1 MDRTHEFEK
10 QLDSLLE
17 ISAEIV
23 SLRELSE
30 VEQRALTYCREL
42 TGSEFGFIGL
52 LDEVDPDAMVVDAIQ
67 GVSPPPG
74 FVDQYR
80 FMSVRLSVFG
90 VVILEDRSYWSND
103 VEHDP
108 LSVGQPPGHPPVH
121 CFLGVPLR
129 IGATLIGVLGVA
141 NQPGGY
147 DDGDDRLLSTFAN
160 QVAVAI
166 DNARLYQQQR
176 ELITRLVSVV
186 DLATSGSP
194 VGGSRR
200 RRPVPVEHAAE
211 EVPSRRSAEP
221 PSGVFDL
228 LSDTQREILRLIS
241 EGYSNR
247 EIASRVHLSENT
259 VKSHIQEIFRKLG
272 VRTRVEAAIR
282 AARDGLL

>member
-1 MDRTHEFEK
+1 MDRTEDFGN

-17 ISAEIV
+17 ISADIA
-23 SLRELSE
+23 SARELAE
-30 VEQRALTYCREL
+30 VEDRALAYCLDL
-42 TGSEFGFIGL
+42 TGSAFGFIGL
-52 LDEVDPDAMVVDAIQ
+52 LDDIDRDKMVVDAIR
-67 GVSPPPG
+67 GVSSPPG
-74 FVDQYR
+74 FVELYR

-90 VVILEDRSYWSND
+90 VVIVEDRPYRSND

-121 CFLGVPLR
+121 SFLGVPLR
-129 IGATLIGVLGVA
+129 VGAMLIGVLGVA
-141 NQPGGY
+141 NKPGGFQA
-147 DDGDDRLLSTFAN
+147 DDERLLSTFAN
-160 QVAVAI
+160 QVAIAI
-166 DNARLYQQQR
+166 DNARLYEQQR

-186 DLATSGSP
+186 DLATSGSV

-200 RRPVPVEHAAE
+200 RRPAQFDASQGASAGGPPEPFGPVY
-211 EVPSRRSAEP
+211 
-221 PSGVFDL
+221 DL
-228 LSDTQREILRLIS
+228 LSDQQRAILRLIS

-282 AARDGLL
+282 AARDGLV